1 MSAIPNALLMSGGMG
16 TDMPNDSQFSSSR
29 GPGAGWNG
37 SPKASPNTK
46 RPKRTDQ
53 TPPTAVTNRMRH
65 QMLFG
70 LSRIAATT
78 PSAMNRAPYPT
89 SPIMNP
95 KKNGAAINRNNVGSS
110 SW

>member
-1 MSAIPNALLMSGGMG
+1 MNQRRDRDEHAKRFPV
-16 TDMPNDSQFSSSR
+16 QFFQMT
-29 GPGAGWNG
+29 GAGWNG

-53 TPPTAVTNRMRH
+53 TPPTAVTKRMRH

-70 LSRIAATT
+70 SSRIAATT
-78 PSAMNRAPYPT
+78 PRAMNRAPYPT